1 MESAIEGVESAIE
14 MGESVLRS
22 FEEFY
27 SSEYSSVFTATYL
40 AMGDTEAARDATQ
53 EAFKRAFM
61 RWRRLSRQDWAG
73 GWVMTT
79 ALNVSRRMQRAHAR
93 EISTI
98 VADDAVPPPALE
110 DHVDLLDAV
119 RTLPFRQRQAIVLFY
134 IADLPLP
141 VIADFMRITEGAVKA
156 HLAQA
161 RSSLRRVMGVHHA

>member
-1 MESAIEGVESAIE
+1 MEAALGMEER
-14 MGESVLRS
+14 VLDS

-27 SSEYSSVFTATYL
+27 GSEYSSVFRAVYC

-53 EAFKRAFM
+53 EAFRRAFV
-61 RWRRLSRQDWAG
+61 RWRRLSRHDWAG

-79 ALNVSRRMQRAHAR
+79 ALNVGRRMRRDDAR
-93 EISTI
+93 EMTTDIS
-98 VADDAVPPPALE
+98 DDSGPPLALE

-119 RTLPFRQRQAIVLFY
+119 RTLPFRQRQAVVLFY
-134 IADLPLP
+134 LADLPLP
-141 VIADFMRITEGAVKA
+141 VIADLMRISEGTVKA